1 MSDVCGRCG
10 RTLTGR
16 RSRKLGFGEE
26 CWRRMRAVAAQLR
39 AEHERELIGAF
50 AEHQVDSAL
59 ELIADG
65 GIAHIGDY
73 VFITISSDGLDR
85 YTTTGYECSCPAGLR
100 GDDCYHQAAALAFQA
115 AA

>member
-10 RTLTGR
+10 RTLTGH

-26 CWRRMRAVAAQLR
+26 CWRKMRVAVASLR
-39 AEHERELIGAF
+39 AERERELIGAF
-50 AEHQVDSAL
+50 AEHQIDSAL

-65 GIAHIGDY
+65 GIAYLGDY
-73 VFITISSDGLDR
+73 TFEVVSTSGQER
-85 YTTTGYECSCPAGLR
+85 YHTSGFDCTCPRGER
-100 GDDCYHQAAALAFQA
+100 GDDCYHQAAVIVFEA